1 VAEVVGFQRG
11 RLVLA
16 DGFARREWLRGGGIA
31 LGVLA
36 FSCILSVWANN
47 RLRDLLRVERT
58 WREGVASPVEA
69 GYGGNVTTHNFM
81 LKHYDLDVRFLTEEG
96 EQREFEAEF
105 YRFFTGPDEGETMTV
120 RYLESDPGVAV
131 SSWEHEGTTHGWG
144 LFGFTVFIA
153 LLCLV
158 GSGLIVN
165 GTARTVARVAA
176 IASEGQLVLVR
187 VEETKLAGAQKRP
200 TLIVKYQSSS
210 GTPEKQS
217 FSLHAGAPYFV
228 EDGAKVLAMSTLDA
242 KQSYLLRDDGYPL
255 AERPALPA
263 LSQEAI

>member
-1 VAEVVGFQRG
+1 MAELVGFQRG

-69 GYGGNVTTHNFM
+69 AYGGNVTTHNFM

-105 YRFFTGPDEGETMTV
+105 FRFFTGPDEGDTMTV

-131 SSWEHEGTTHGWG
+131 SSWEHDGTTHGWG

-200 TLIVKYQSSS
+200 TLIVKYQTSS

-228 EDGAKVLAMSTLDA
+228 EDGARVLAMSTLDA
-242 KQSYLLRDDGYPL
+242 KQAYLLREDGYPL

-263 LSQEAI
+263 LSQEAT